1 MQNTLRPIA
10 AIWLLLA
17 AFLAPAL
24 HAQSP
29 ATPKP
34 GDTGTLIGTIQEI
47 TSEFLLLQ
55 PATGTPQRL
64 WFKWI
69 SPTGAL
75 DDRSAQPTVA
85 TLKPGDS
92 VEAQWSFDGQRRLE
106 SIKLAARRHTR
117 RRSPPR
123 TRTPLFPPRRGSL
136 SRRFH
141 QRPQPQLPILSP
153 LLQLSENSTG
163 DRVRRALLDNLVAT
177 GDRRSWNCRLHF
189 GWPPPRL
196 RPPRLP
202 CWWKNSQKRAACRLT
217 PASSWP
223 RLSQPHSLAVR

>member
-1 MQNTLRPIA
+1 MQNNLRPIA
-10 AIWLLLA
+10 ALCLL
-17 AFLAPAL
+17 FLALLTSTL

-34 GDTGTLIGTIQEI
+34 GDTGTTTGTVKEI
-47 TSEFLLLQ
+47 TAEFLLLQ

-75 DDRSAQPTVA
+75 DDRSAQPAVA

-106 SIKLAARRHTR
+106 SIKLAALP
-117 RRSPPR
+117 PPR
-123 TRTPLFPPRRGSL
+123 QICSPRLDAPLFPQRRGSL

-153 LLQLSENSTG
+153 LLQLSKTAPETGSMRCSTIWWPREIG
-163 DRVRRALLDNLVAT
+163 
-177 GDRRSWNCRLHF
+177 SWNCRSSF
-189 GWPPPRL
+189 CWPPPRSRL
-196 RPPRLP
+196 PRLP
-202 CWWKNSQKRAACRLT
+202 CWWKNS
-217 PASSWP
+217 
-223 RLSQPHSLAVR
+223 